1 MDRYD
6 IRININPMRGSRYF
20 ELDAARGVALILMIL
35 YHILFCLYFFKT
47 GLAPWFDPYTMS
59 GAPIAFL
66 FVVIAGVSL
75 VLSTGRE
82 TRPVRAAKKLFFR
95 GLYLLCF
102 AAVITIVT
110 RLVYPA
116 ETVVFGIL
124 HLLGVSTILTI
135 PFVVMKVKP
144 YIPLVFGII
153 CIALSPI
160 VSLLRGPAFL
170 IPFGITYNGFATLDY
185 EPLIPW
191 FGVVLLGVALGS
203 VVYKD
208 GIRHGILTRLGEMPR
223 GFAPL
228 CFIGRHTLIIYLVHV
243 PVIIGVLFLLG
254 LVSL

>member
-1 MDRYD
+1 
-6 IRININPMRGSRYF
+6 
-20 ELDAARGVALILMIL
+20 
-35 YHILFCLYFFKT
+35 
-47 GLAPWFDPYTMS
+47 
-59 GAPIAFL
+59 
-66 FVVIAGVSL
+66 
-75 VLSTGRE
+75 
-82 TRPVRAAKKLFFR
+82 
-95 GLYLLCF
+95 
-102 AAVITIVT
+102 
-110 RLVYPA
+110 
-116 ETVVFGIL
+116 L

>member
-1 MDRYD
+1 
-6 IRININPMRGSRYF
+6 MRGSRYF
-20 ELDAARGVALILMIL
+20 ELDAARGVALILMVL
-35 YHILFCLYFFKT
+35 YHILFCLYFFGT

-82 TRPVRAAKKLFFR
+82 TNPVRSAKKLFFR
-95 GLYLLCF
+95 GLYLICF
-102 AAVITIVT
+102 SAVVT
-110 RLVYPA
+110 LVTWLVYP
-116 ETVVFGIL
+116 EEVVVFGIL
-124 HLLGVSTILTI
+124 HLIGIATILSI

-144 YIPLVFGII
+144 YIPLVVGII

-160 VSLLRGPAFL
+160 VSMLRGPAFL

-191 FGVVLLGVALGS
+191 FGIVLLGVALGL
-203 VVYKD
+203 VIYKD
-208 GIRHGILTRLGEMPR
+208 GIRHGVLTRLGEMPR

-228 CFIGRHTLIIYLVHV
+228 CFIGRHTLIIYLLHV
-243 PVIIGVLFLLG
+243 PVIIGVLFLFG
-254 LVSL
+254 LVNL